1 LTIDDGRS
9 TAARRRSSIVY
20 RSASLNQSV
29 MTVSST
35 QSIATAE
42 RQEGR
47 LDLLLERAGT
57 ITRPARCAVQPPLQ
71 LSRARY
77 DDPARPDDPAL
88 TLVHLGGILDGDR
101 YDLRIALG
109 DRAGARVTTAAA
121 TQVYRMPHGE
131 ATQSI
136 QFQLGAGSRLEWLP
150 EPTILFGGARFSQ
163 TTSVTLGPGARLALL
178 DVLVPGR
185 LARGEVYQFD
195 RYATRLEACNTA
207 GRLLMAERA
216 LLEPRRHDLA
226 APGLLGATPVL
237 GSLYILG
244 DGVDA
249 ERDCAQVA
257 RRSGALSGLPINLGA
272 AVLPNGC
279 GMLVRALG
287 TTASQVHRA
296 LLNIWQTLRQA
307 T

>member
-1 LTIDDGRS
+1 MS
-9 TAARRRSSIVY
+9 P
-20 RSASLNQSV
+20 
-29 MTVSST
+29 T
-35 QSIATAE
+35 QSAVLSG

-47 LDLLLERAGT
+47 LDLLLERTGA
-57 ITRPARCAVQPPLQ
+57 ITRPVRCAVQPPLQ

-77 DDPARPDDPAL
+77 DQPARPDDPAL
-88 TLVHLGGILDGDR
+88 TLVHLGGILAGDR
-101 YDLRIALG
+101 YDLRIVLG
-109 DRAGARVTTAAA
+109 NGAGARVTTAAA
-121 TQVYRMPHGE
+121 TQVYRMPLGE
-131 ATQSI
+131 ATQTI
-136 QFQLGAGSRLEWLP
+136 QIQLGADSRLEWLP

-163 TTSVTLGPGARLALL
+163 TTGVTLGSGARLALL

-195 RYATRLEACNTA
+195 RYATRLEVRDTA
-207 GRLLMAERA
+207 GRLLLAERA
-216 LLEPRRHDLA
+216 VLEPCRHDLA

-249 ERDCAQVA
+249 ERDCARVA
-257 RRSGALSGLPINLGA
+257 RHDNMLDERAADIVT

-287 TTASQVHRA
+287 TTASQVHAA
-296 LLNIWQTLRQA
+296 LLKIWGMVMLGA
-307 T
+307 

>member
-1 LTIDDGRS
+1 MIINPAPS
-9 TAARRRSSIVY
+9 TTLAG
-20 RSASLNQSV
+20 
-29 MTVSST
+29 
-35 QSIATAE
+35 

-47 LDLLLERAGT
+47 LDMLLERDGAL
-57 ITRPARCAVQPPLQ
+57 TRPVRCAVQPPLQ

-88 TLVHLGGILDGDR
+88 TLVHLGGILAGDH
-101 YDLRIALG
+101 YDLRIGLG
-109 DRAGARVTTAAA
+109 AGAGARVTTAAA
-121 TQVYRMPHGE
+121 TQVYRMPEGA
-131 ATQSI
+131 ATQFI
-136 QFQLGAGSRLEWLP
+136 QLQLGAGSHLEWLP

-163 TTSVTLGPGARLALL
+163 TTSVTLGTGARLALL

-195 RYATRLEACNTA
+195 RYATRLEVHSSA
-207 GRLLMAERA
+207 GRLLLAERA
-216 LLEPRRHDLA
+216 LLEPHRHNLS

-244 DGVDA
+244 DGIAA
-249 ERDCAQVA
+249 ERDCAQLA
-257 RRSGALSGLPINLGA
+257 RREGGLSELKIELGT

-287 TTASQVHRA
+287 ATASQVHAA
-296 LLNIWQTLRQA
+296 LIRIWGMIRCS
-307 T
+307 